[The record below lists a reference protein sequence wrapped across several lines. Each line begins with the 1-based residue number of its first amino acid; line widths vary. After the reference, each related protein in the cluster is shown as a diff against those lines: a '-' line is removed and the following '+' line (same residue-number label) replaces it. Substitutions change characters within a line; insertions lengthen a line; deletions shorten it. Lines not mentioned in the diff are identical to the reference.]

1 MKAGAK
7 TTKDGFF
14 RHCYKLVKLVTKRFF
29 CEQFTYHAS
38 ALTFTTLLSIVPLMT
53 VMLSTISAFPV
64 FSAQGTIIQDFIFKN
79 MIPASGD
86 VIREHLLN
94 FATHAGRLSLIGMG
108 MLLVTSIILLLTI
121 ENSLNSIWHVKVGRR
136 GVSALLRYWAVLSLA
151 PLFIGASFVL
161 TTHIFSL
168 SFVAHATKF
177 WGVKE
182 TFLSFLPF
190 TMTFLGFTLLYT
202 VVPNCRVK
210 LRYGIIGGIFAAI
223 LFEAAKRGFALY
235 VLHFPSYQLVYGA
248 FAAIPIFLVWIY
260 VSWVIIL
267 LGASMSHTVA
277 TVERTGS
284 GSPIDGFTHAF
295 LWLCLLWDAQV
306 SGVEMSLSRLI
317 KRAPWHYRED
327 PEELMRALVDAGF
340 VTVTEKG
347 GYVLARAGE
356 HIILKE
362 LYDRLPWPLPN
373 AAQMDAMCLHHEVKY
388 CHVIKMANEC
398 LKDSLSVKIVELYE
412 HSSS

>member
-7 TTKDGFF
+7 ITKDGFF
-14 RHCYKLVKLVTKRFF
+14 RHCYKLLKLITKRFF

-53 VMLSTISAFPV
+53 LMLSTISAFPV
-64 FSAQGTIIQDFIFKN
+64 FSVQGTIIQDFIFKN

-86 VIREHLLN
+86 VIREHLVN
-94 FATHAGRLSLIGMG
+94 FAAHAGRLSLIGMA
-108 MLLVTSIILLLTI
+108 MLVVTSIMLLLTI

-136 GVSALLRYWAVLSLA
+136 GVSALLRYWAVLSLS
-151 PLFIGASFVL
+151 PLFIGASFIL

-168 SFVAHATKF
+168 FFVADTSQF
-177 WGVKE
+177 WGVKK
-182 TFLSFLPF
+182 TLLSFLPF

-210 LRYGIIGGIFAAI
+210 LRYGMIGGMFAAV

-248 FAAIPIFLVWIY
+248 FAAIPIFLVWVY

-284 GSPIDGFTHAF
+284 GAPIDGFTHAF
-295 LWLCLLWDAQV
+295 LWLCLLWEAQV

-317 KRAPWHYRED
+317 REAPWHYRED
-327 PEELMRALVDAGF
+327 PEEVMCALVDAGF
-340 VTVTEKG
+340 VAVTEKG
-347 GYVLARAGE
+347 GYVLARSGE
-356 HIILKE
+356 HIVLKE
-362 LYDRLPWPLPN
+362 LYDHLAWPLPN
-373 AAQMDAMCLHHEVKY
+373 AAQMDAMCLRDEVKY
-388 CHVIKMANEC
+388 CQVIKTANDC
-398 LKDSLSVKIVELYE
+398 LKDSLNVKIVELYE
-412 HSSS
+412 RSAS